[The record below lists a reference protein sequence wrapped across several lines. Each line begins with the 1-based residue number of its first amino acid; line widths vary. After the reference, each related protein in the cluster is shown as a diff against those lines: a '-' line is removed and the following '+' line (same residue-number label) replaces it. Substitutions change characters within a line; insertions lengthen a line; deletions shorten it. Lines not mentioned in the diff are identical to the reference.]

1 MQQWWTILSRVWSSP
16 SCLVLSG
23 VQHLQGSVYTKVFQ
37 NTMHTKPFLEIL
49 PFSICIIRSNAR
61 SRPCQEEEVI
71 CTIFLW
77 EEHLDTWASWNE
89 WLVSLLWTSHS
100 SWNTVNWP
108 QRSWGRWSTA
118 ALEVLWELRVVSHC
132 DLYALPGRYCR
143 GTHVMCVYYT
153 VMCYN
158 TTHYFLL
165 YTLCYTTTTT
175 CTTVHIY
182 NTCTR
187 YRRRRLLLPG
197 YTTMVLYNLQSTIS
211 LMMLGKWV
219 VETIQLPIV
228 HIPRWY
234 LVLSLSCHDK
244 NSEHR

>member
-23 VQHLQGSVYTKVFQ
+23 VQHLLGLAYTKVFQ

-118 ALEVLWELRVVSHC
+118 ALEVWWELRVVSHC
-132 DLYALPGRYCR
+132 DLYALPGRYWR
-143 GTHVMCVYYT
+143 GTHVNRSTSNDTSSVNFLKYVCVLHGNVLLYD
-153 VMCYN
+153 

-165 YTLCYTTTTT
+165 YTLHNYNYMYN
-175 CTTVHIY
+175 CTHI
-182 NTCTR
+182 
-187 YRRRRLLLPG
+187 
-197 YTTMVLYNLQSTIS
+197 
-211 LMMLGKWV
+211 
-219 VETIQLPIV
+219 
-228 HIPRWY
+228 
-234 LVLSLSCHDK
+234 
-244 NSEHR
+244 